1 MNIKT
6 SYTKQDFKE
15 YKKNRL
21 HNGYDN
27 FKGNYIDWLKHELI
41 FVKGSDDI
49 LENKCEQILKKKINV
64 LEKASSESL
73 SYFRTQY
80 LLKLMQENE
89 KEIEDLILQNIG
101 FKDELSR
108 RSLK

>member
-64 LEKASSESL
+64 LEKASSE
-73 SYFRTQY
+73 Y